1 VKKFFKEYFLYII
14 SGILLTAGIFYS
26 VITETLIPLFN
37 QGKTEEFIYNLIG
50 IPVILTGTGLFVY
63 GGIIFVIDTFKL
75 FGQEKM
81 ITNIENIRNKNADK
95 YIKSESRKENFK
107 MLLSAWKRG
116 GKFLGIG
123 GLLIFAGGILI
134 NLKEII

>member
-1 VKKFFKEYFLYII
+1 MKKFFKEYFLYII
-14 SGILLTAGIFYS
+14 SGILLTSGIFYS
-26 VITETLIPLFN
+26 VITETLIPLYN
-37 QGKTEEFIYNLIG
+37 QGKTTELIYNLIG

-75 FGQEKM
+75 FTQEKM
-81 ITNIENIRNKNADK
+81 ITNIENIRNKNVDE

-107 MLLSAWKRG
+107 MLLSTWKRG

-134 NLKEII
+134 NLTEII